1 MNLTWLKPLRRNK
14 LVLLLHATLT
24 KPLLL
29 LIPTLI
35 ERCLLLLAVLL
46 KTSVELTLPKAGILL
61 HHGSQL
67 QVGIAVLLLL
77 VNH

>member
-1 MNLTWLKPLRRNK
+1 MNLTWLKPLQRSK

-35 ERCLLLLAVLL
+35 ERCLLLLLL